1 MNKDTPLPPEFQP
14 LQGKVS
20 YIRKISENEWSSSC
34 LYCGGEQHQYGE
46 YPDRFRLWRKSRVT
60 GGPCAWCRRCGKVW
74 TPGNSK
80 LDTGTHARLQEE
92 RKVYEEEKRTQ
103 QELAIEVL
111 RKDKAWIRYN
121 ELLNGTYREYYYMRG
136 ITDFFIDY
144 WMLGYNPEK
153 SIWDGEK
160 FYNSPA
166 LTIPIFKPCEEEPYT
181 IRNRLLAPIDPG
193 DKYRP
198 EFKNLPSGVFIAERD
213 TMPHGKAILIEGELK
228 AMTTY
233 ITLDSL
239 DYYVVGTPGKRPSHE
254 LFGILDNCEVVYL
267 ILDPDAF
274 EKDTKTGV
282 TAVRRMVDFFK
293 DRARVIRLP
302 GKIDDLILAGHLSQ
316 ASLVSLI
323 KSARRIK

>member
-1 MNKDTPLPPEFQP
+1 MTDIDLSQFKYLKRVND
-14 LQGKVS
+14 
-20 YIRKISENEWSSSC
+20 NEYSAAC
-34 LYCGGEQHQYGE
+34 LRCGGDPHKYGE
-46 YPDRFRLWRKSRVT
+46 APDRFRIWLKSRAT
-60 GGPCAWCRRCGKVW
+60 GKPLGWCRRCNFIWMPRGEKMSPEENTRW
-74 TPGNSK
+74 
-80 LDTGTHARLQEE
+80 QEE
-92 RKVYEEEKRTQ
+92 KKIYEEEKRTQ
-103 QELAIEVL
+103 QEIAIEVL
-111 RKDKAWIRYN
+111 RRDKAWIRYN
-121 ELLNGTYREYYYMRG
+121 ELLDGTYREYYYMRG

-153 SIWDGEK
+153 SVWDGEK

-181 IRNRLLAPIDPG
+181 IRNRLLDPLDPG

-213 TMPHGKAILIEGELK
+213 AMPKTKAILIEGELK

-239 DYYVVGTPGKRPSHE
+239 EYYVVGTPGKRPSQE

-274 EKDTKTGV
+274 EKDTKSGV

-302 GKIDDLILAGHLSQ
+302 GKVDDLILAGHLSQ

-323 KSARRIK
+323 KSARRIKV